1 MPKNKTMDK
10 IKNDKL
16 KKERE
21 AEKHEHYWELVSTQ
35 MQATNWETE
44 EKEYAYLICKECG
57 AVKKVEV
64 K

>member
-1 MPKNKTMDK
+1 M
-10 IKNDKL
+10 NDKL

-44 EKEYAYLICKECG
+44 EKEYAYLVCKECG